1 MKMSFHLS
9 LASNYKKHMAETK
22 ENKFTYHLLDLKDKF
37 LILKLDMNINFTSAC
52 EVVAIFSPSKKTEA
66 EKAVRDLNKN

>member
-1 MKMSFHLS
+1 
-9 LASNYKKHMAETK
+9 MAETK

-52 EVVAIFSPSKKTEA
+52 EVVAIFSPSKKAEA
-66 EKAVRDLNKN
+66 EKAVKDLNKN